1 MTMSKYKLFDF
12 DTTKFPFKETV
23 EKMMDVDQ
31 LDMIHEVFKFP
42 EKLEIIKDQNTI
54 LHDKFYEEMKKEEFT
69 KLYRG
74 FVKEFISKLDMFEGE
89 EILYQA
95 FPSFRIHQPNNI
107 AVGQFHRDSD
117 FGHNTHEINFWLPFT
132 NAWDTNAVWIGDL
145 ETDDHEC
152 MEVNYGQVSRFD
164 GANSLH
170 GNKDNLTG
178 KSRLSIDFR
187 IFPMKFYNQQEQEQT
202 ETLTQKKKFV
212 IGEYWS
218 EL

>member
-1 MTMSKYKLFDF
+1 MSKYTLYDY
-12 DTTKFPFKETV
+12 DSSKFPFKETV
-23 EKMMDVDQ
+23 QNMMNVDQ
-31 LDMIHEVFKFP
+31 LDMIHEVFEFP

-54 LHDKFYEEMKKEEFT
+54 LHDKFYEEMKKAEFT
-69 KLYRG
+69 ALYKD
-74 FVKEFISKLDMFEGE
+74 FVSNFISDLEIFKNEK
-89 EILYQA
+89 ILYQTY
-95 FPSFRIHQPNNI
+95 PSFRIHQPNNI
-107 AVGQFHRDSD
+107 AVGQYHKDSD
-117 FGHNTHEINFWLPFT
+117 FGHNTHEMNFWLPFT
-132 NAWDTNAVWIGDL
+132 NAWDTNAVWIGDP
-145 ETDDHEC
+145 DSGDHEC
-152 MEVNYGQVSRFD
+152 MEVDYGQVANFD

-187 IFPMKFYNQQEQEQT
+187 IFPLKFYNQQEQEQT

>member
-1 MTMSKYKLFDF
+1 MSKFTLYDY
-12 DTTKFPFKETV
+12 DSSKFPFKETV
-23 EKMMDVDQ
+23 QKMMDVNQ
-31 LDMIHEVFKFP
+31 LDMIHEIFEFP

-54 LHDKFYEEMKKEEFT
+54 LHDKFYEEMKKDEFT
-69 KLYRG
+69 NLYRD
-74 FVKEFISKLDMFEGE
+74 FVSNFISNLEIFRDEQ
-89 EILYQA
+89 ILYQTY
-95 FPSFRIHQPNNI
+95 PSFRIHQPNNI
-107 AVGQFHRDSD
+107 AVGQYHKDSD
-117 FGHNTHEINFWLPFT
+117 FGHNTHEMNFWLPFT

-145 ETDDHEC
+145 DSDDHVC
-152 MEVNYGQVSRFD
+152 MEVDYGQVANFD

-187 IFPMKFYNQQEQEQT
+187 IFPLKFYNQQEQEQT
-202 ETLTQKKKFV
+202 QTLTQKKKFV

>member
-1 MTMSKYKLFDF
+1 MSKYKLFDF
-12 DTTKFPFKETV
+12 DTTKYPFKETV
-23 EKMMDVDQ
+23 EKMMEVNQ
-31 LDMIHEVFKFP
+31 LDMIHEVFNFP

-54 LHDKFYEEMKKEEFT
+54 LHDKFYKEMKKEEFT
-69 KLYRG
+69 ELYQG
-74 FVKEFISKLDMFEGE
+74 FVREFISKLDMLGGE
-89 EILYQA
+89 EILYQT

-107 AVGQFHRDSD
+107 AVGQYHRDSD

-132 NAWDTNAVWIGDL
+132 NAWDTNTVWIGDPDSN
-145 ETDDHEC
+145 EHEC
-152 MEVNYGQVSRFD
+152 MEVNYGQVSYFD

-178 KSRLSIDFR
+178 KSRMSIDFR
-187 IFPMKFYNQQEQEQT
+187 IFPMKYYNQQDQEQT

>member
-1 MTMSKYKLFDF
+1 MSKFTLYDY
-12 DTTKFPFKETV
+12 DSSKFPFKETV
-23 EKMMDVDQ
+23 QKMMDVNQ
-31 LDMIHEVFKFP
+31 LDMIHEIFEFP

-54 LHDKFYEEMKKEEFT
+54 LHDKFYEEMKKDEFT
-69 KLYRG
+69 NLYRN
-74 FVKEFISKLDMFEGE
+74 FVSDYISNLEIFRGE
-89 EILYQA
+89 QILYQTY
-95 FPSFRIHQPNNI
+95 PSFRIHQPNNI
-107 AVGQFHRDSD
+107 AVGQFHKDSD
-117 FGHNTHEINFWLPFT
+117 FGHNTHEMNFWLPFT

-145 ETDDHEC
+145 DSDDHVC
-152 MEVNYGQVSRFD
+152 MEVDYGQVANFD

-187 IFPMKFYNQQEQEQT
+187 IFPLKFYNQQEQEQT
-202 ETLTQKKKFV
+202 QTLTQKKKFV

>member
-1 MTMSKYKLFDF
+1 MSKFTLYDY
-12 DTTKFPFKETV
+12 DSSKFPFKETV
-23 EKMMDVDQ
+23 QKMMDVDQ
-31 LDMIHEVFKFP
+31 LDMIHEIFEFP

-54 LHDKFYEEMKKEEFT
+54 LHDKFYEEMKKDEFT
-69 KLYRG
+69 NLYRN
-74 FVKEFISKLDMFEGE
+74 FVSDYISNLEIFRGE
-89 EILYQA
+89 QILYQTY
-95 FPSFRIHQPNNI
+95 PSFRIHQPNNI
-107 AVGQFHRDSD
+107 AVGQFHKDSD
-117 FGHNTHEINFWLPFT
+117 FGHNTHEMNFWLPFT

-145 ETDDHEC
+145 DSDDHVC
-152 MEVNYGQVSRFD
+152 MEVDYGQVANFD

-187 IFPMKFYNQQEQEQT
+187 IFPLKFYNQQEQEQT
-202 ETLTQKKKFV
+202 QTLTQKKKFV

>member
-1 MTMSKYKLFDF
+1 MSKYKLFDF
-12 DTTKFPFKETV
+12 DTTKYPFKETV
-23 EKMMDVDQ
+23 EKMMEVNQ
-31 LDMIHEVFKFP
+31 LDMIHEVFNFP

-54 LHDKFYEEMKKEEFT
+54 LHDKFYKEMKKEEFT
-69 KLYRG
+69 ELYQG
-74 FVKEFISKLDMFEGE
+74 FVREFISKLDMLGGE
-89 EILYQA
+89 EILYQT

-107 AVGQFHRDSD
+107 AVGQYHRDSD

-132 NAWDTNAVWIGDL
+132 NAWDTNTVWIGDPDSN
-145 ETDDHEC
+145 EHEC
-152 MEVNYGQVSRFD
+152 MEVNYGQVSYFD
-164 GANSLH
+164 GVNSLH

-178 KSRLSIDFR
+178 KSRMSIDFR
-187 IFPMKFYNQQEQEQT
+187 IFPMKYYNQQDQEQT